1 MGQNGPKSSSDAQML
16 CLGSTGSMCENL
28 TTSFKMTP
36 AIRVLENG
44 MCLISRLKRCLGV
57 SKDQRKRRSAV
68 KSRRS
73 SCNCTALVFVE
84 DLAGGVWM
92 TPEENRGRTW
102 EGQKTFEFTLRIY
115 TLVMMDL
122 EIWRSRKEPECRD
135 KEMFKVWNH
144 ILLTDM

>member
-1 MGQNGPKSSSDAQML
+1 MGQCGPKSFSDSHML

-36 AIRVLENG
+36 AIRVVENG
-44 MCLISRLKRCLGV
+44 ICLISRLKRYLGV
-57 SKDQRKRRSAV
+57 SKDQRRHGSAG

-92 TPEENRGRTW
+92 TPEENRGRT
-102 EGQKTFEFTLRIY
+102 
-115 TLVMMDL
+115 
-122 EIWRSRKEPECRD
+122 
-135 KEMFKVWNH
+135 
-144 ILLTDM
+144 